1 MQTDA
6 KWYADVLEK
15 RAAQKS
21 DVAISPVGDSQVV
34 VDLEVP
40 EFWFTVAADGDR
52 HSRMFAEL
60 CAGLGRRS
68 LTANLSIVPFATYQA
83 PRKAPP
89 NGICISYHS
98 VGDGPNI
105 WRVKETSIVGW
116 YSFDPNGFSGWSSL
130 ARFPE
135 QHAAAIDAVDTAVA
149 RREVDVLRRELR
161 AKNASKYAQ
170 STQPFSVN
178 QPFVYLPLQLLDD
191 PVSQFYRFNVIDVM
205 RYSAALA
212 ERTGQLLVVKRHPLC
227 KSAAISEELERL
239 RHSNKNVV
247 VSDASIHEHL
257 SQCRAVIVANSGVG
271 LEAFLYGKPVF
282 TVAASEYELGAYPCG
297 TLEDI
302 ARAFA
307 PTLPEDDG
315 RGARFLLY
323 YLSQCCFSIYNRE
336 TVDRCIARALSNAR
350 IAVPQIFATKRDAE
364 LRAFANAAQLQRD
377 TGAAQAERS
386 YMRPAEERSRPVD
399 VPAVVAH
406 APSQPAANSNSNSLF
421 TDAAARVA
429 LLLHGGGV
437 TASVAQY
444 IMTSMTRAAYSKYA
458 ELASALNSNPMAA
471 PIIDAQLLRSEYAS
485 GLDKSVAKRNITAV
499 DYQRLHDGDAGYQNN
514 NWLVDHTA
522 VIETAR
528 PGTIVEVG
536 CGNGQFLRAIA
547 GKIGNVIGLDWA
559 RSPLLGHLPSNV
571 TFQETNVLVDT
582 IPRGDLCCSADV
594 LEHFEPHALPGLL
607 RKLHQSAPVN
617 YHVIACYDDGHS
629 HCAVL
634 HPGQWLGLFRALDP
648 SYEIAAIIPRRGRPD
663 QIVCVITNLP
673 RASDHFPSF
682 GPVVGVWETNTGQR
696 VDFRRD
702 FTVSIAGSTVAAW
715 FPMPDNSAAVG
726 WLESGMVDI
735 VTPIQNGNV
744 LKILN
749 LRGEEHQVRRV
760 G

>member
-15 RAAQKS
+15 RAARTS
-21 DVAISPVGDSQVV
+21 EVAISPVGDSQLV

-68 LTANLSIVPFATYQA
+68 LAANLSIVPFGSYQA
-83 PRKAPP
+83 PRKAPA

-98 VGDGPNI
+98 IGDGPNI

-116 YSFDPNGFSGWSSL
+116 YSFDQNGFSGWSSL

-135 QHAAAIDAVDTAVA
+135 QHAAAIDAVDTQIA
-149 RREVDVLRRELR
+149 RRAVDELR
-161 AKNASKYAQ
+161 HHLRASNSSKYAQ
-170 STQPFSVN
+170 SSQPFDVS

-191 PVSQFYRFNVIDVM
+191 PVSQFYRFDVIDVL
-205 RYSAALA
+205 RHSAALA

-227 KSAAISEELERL
+227 KSAAIGEELERL
-239 RHSNKNVV
+239 RYTNKNVL

-257 SQCRAVIVANSGVG
+257 SRCRAVIVANSGVG

-282 TVAASEYELGAYPCG
+282 TFAASEYELGAYPCG
-297 TLEDI
+297 SLEDI
-302 ARAFA
+302 GRAFA
-307 PTLPEDDG
+307 QTLPDDDG
-315 RGARFLLY
+315 RSARFLFY
-323 YLSQCCFSIYNRE
+323 YLSQCCFSIYDRE
-336 TVDRCIARALSNAR
+336 TVDRCIARAVSNAK

-364 LRAFANAAQLQRD
+364 LHAFASTAQMQRD
-377 TGAAQAERS
+377 AGTVQAERS
-386 YMRPAEERSRPVD
+386 YIRQAEDRPRPVE
-399 VPAVVAH
+399 VPAA
-406 APSQPAANSNSNSLF
+406 AANAGSPPPANSNSLYS
-421 TDAAARVA
+421 DAAAQVA

-437 TASVAQY
+437 TASVAQH
-444 IMTSMTRAAYSKYA
+444 IMTSMMRTAYSKYA

-485 GLDKSVAKRNITAV
+485 GLDKSVAKRNITAA
-499 DYQRLHDGDAGYQNN
+499 DYQRLHDGDVGYQNN
-514 NWLVDHTA
+514 NWLVDHA
-522 VIETAR
+522 AIIETAR

-547 GKIGNVIGLDWA
+547 GRVGNVVGLDWA
-559 RSPLLGHLPSNV
+559 RSPLLGHLPANV
-571 TFQETNVLVDT
+571 TFQATNVLVDA

-607 RKLHQSAPVN
+607 KKLHESAPIN

-634 HPGQWLGLFRALDP
+634 HPGQWLGLFRSLDA

-663 QIVCVITNLP
+663 QVVCVITNLAH
-673 RASDHFPSF
+673 ASDHFPSF
-682 GPVVGVWETNTGQR
+682 GGVVGIWETNTGQR

-702 FTVSIAGSTVAAW
+702 FTVSVGGATVAAW

-726 WLESGMVDI
+726 WLQSGMVDI
-735 VTPIQNGNV
+735 VTPIQDGSV